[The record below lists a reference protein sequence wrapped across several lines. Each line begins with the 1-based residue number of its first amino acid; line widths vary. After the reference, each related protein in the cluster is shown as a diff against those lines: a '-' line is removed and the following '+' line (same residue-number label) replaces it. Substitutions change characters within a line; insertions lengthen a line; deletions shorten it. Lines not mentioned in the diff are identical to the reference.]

1 MASTSLPASKNVTS
15 CSMRYTNL
23 ALPHTK
29 RIHQLFPT
37 HRPAHPEDQKHPAVS
52 PVYRDSFL
60 GLFDEGHPLYPRDN
74 SPAAKGGM
82 KFARDTNSLGREA
95 TQGKSGR
102 MFRLNNNLL
111 NNPQKL
117 EPEQRDR
124 TISVMKRAQSL
135 SSLASLVTS
144 EKGTAFTVR
153 VGNKAL
159 QSATEAEE
167 NGPDGPESASE
178 IVDTIPFHPPCA
190 DITEEAWFQNE
201 RNGSLDQSAFE
212 YVQKQLFLGTEQAA
226 ERTKSTEYIGPN
238 SPKAPYFSPLYI
250 VVEEEVPLECA
261 VEPVPAATVETLR
274 ETPSTPT
281 RNRDSSTN
289 FPSRPSMDFEFS
301 PVRPRANSAA
311 PDSPQQ
317 VHRRKLPDARLS
329 PLSKPTGAAML
340 KNALTGAN
348 NNNHLSQAQAQSQS
362 QSTTEQTQTTK
373 PSPAERGVHKHSRK
387 GASRPSELLSKA
399 EKVNDSF
406 FNSSSDESEAGS
418 DDDVI
423 PHIIPSDIPERSR
436 SNSMEIDPLGEGYDN
451 STALNTHSNAHIS
464 TENMTEADVLMNV
477 HISPIKIDRTTSSSR
492 SFTPSR
498 LSPLQQQL
506 HALSYSPGNSNH
518 SRGHL
523 HALDTSY
530 NENNSTSWD
539 SGYHSQL
546 HSSATSPHGTPPP
559 RTKHSEEYLVGAGL
573 LASTSYMDDTNST
586 SKPVLIRES
595 SGSNSHRLR
604 LMLPPS
610 AHSPHSS
617 AHASHALHAAHTHT
631 GAHPPRAAH
640 SPSQS
645 RHASYNSRSYSRQ
658 SIEDILHNALRERET
673 ESSAFAPTSSRFS
686 FQSSSLTARLGT
698 LSVIYV
704 LCCVS
709 FLFDPLWC
717 E

>member
-1 MASTSLPASKNVTS
+1 M
-15 CSMRYTNL
+15 
-23 ALPHTK
+23 
-29 RIHQLFPT
+29 
-37 HRPAHPEDQKHPAVS
+37 
-52 PVYRDSFL
+52 YRDSFL

-82 KFARDTNSLGREA
+82 KFARDTNSLGRET

-135 SSLASLVTS
+135 GSLASLVTS
-144 EKGTAFTVR
+144 EKDTAFTVR
-153 VGNKAL
+153 VGGSKPHPNN
-159 QSATEAEE
+159 ATENEESNAE
-167 NGPDGPESASE
+167 GPESASE
-178 IVDTIPFHPPCA
+178 IVDTIPFHPPCV

-226 ERTKSTEYIGPN
+226 ERTRSTEYIGPN
-238 SPKAPYFSPLYI
+238 SQKAPYFNPLDI
-250 VVEEEVPLECA
+250 VVEEDVPVECA
-261 VEPVPAATVETLR
+261 VEPVPAVTVETLR

-281 RNRDSSTN
+281 RNREQNTT

-317 VHRRKLPDARLS
+317 AHRRKQPDDARLS
-329 PLSKPTGAAML
+329 PLNKPAGAALL

-348 NNNHLSQAQAQSQS
+348 TQSQS
-362 QSTTEQTQTTK
+362 HSHSQSTSEQTQPKPTTK
-373 PSPAERGVHKHSRK
+373 PSPAERSTHKHSRK

-451 STALNTHSNAHIS
+451 STVQNTHCNAHIS
-464 TENMTEADVLMNV
+464 TENMSEADVLMNV
-477 HISPIKIDRTTSSSR
+477 HISPIKIDRTASSNSR

-498 LSPLQQQL
+498 LSPLLQQQQ
-506 HALSYSPGNSNH
+506 HALSYSPGNSNSNH

-523 HALDTSY
+523 HGLDTSY
-530 NENNSTSWD
+530 NEISSIQWD

-546 HSSATSPHGTPPP
+546 QSSATSPHGTPPP

-573 LASTSYMDDTNST
+573 LASSSYIDDTNAS
-586 SKPVLIRES
+586 SKPILMRES
-595 SGSNSHRLR
+595 SG
-604 LMLPPS
+604 
-610 AHSPHSS
+610 
-617 AHASHALHAAHTHT
+617 
-631 GAHPPRAAH
+631 
-640 SPSQS
+640 
-645 RHASYNSRSYSRQ
+645 RHCA
-658 SIEDILHNALRERET
+658 
-673 ESSAFAPTSSRFS
+673 
-686 FQSSSLTARLGT
+686 
-698 LSVIYV
+698 
-704 LCCVS
+704 
-709 FLFDPLWC
+709 
-717 E
+717 